1 MSAEEVAQYYSTDT
15 EYGLAEEEARAR
27 LEAHGENEIFKIPH
41 GSFAD
46 HLRRLSVNPIVVLLI
61 IVSAL
66 GAVLG
71 SAATLA
77 VCTVCTALVY
87 ALGKKG
93 KVVHFGSGLDATT
106 FLHVLED
113 RFDLPG
119 VGDTLC
125 RIRENGI
132 DRTIAMPRNLP
143 GHRDFYQGSES
154 TIKFFRAAVKKGLTI
169 RKAKLGNGEIMVM
182 DLEELDKIGSELV
195 QQDPFIMLCDAPEC
209 LSCQRLRKKY
219 TQQK

>member
-1 MSAEEVAQYYSTDT
+1 MAFENKRWYAMSAEEVAQYYSTDT

-46 HLRRLSVNPIVVLLI
+46 HLRRLSVNPVVVLLI

-87 ALGKKG
+87 ALGIMTYVKSNRILESMAEISIPRVTVIRQG
-93 KVVHFGSGLDATT
+93 RAVNVDSSLIVPGDIILLRSGQVVPCDGRL
-106 FLHVLED
+106 VED
-113 RFDLPG
+113 EQL
-119 VGDTLC
+119 V
-125 RIRENGI
+125 
-132 DRTIAMPRNLP
+132 
-143 GHRDFYQGSES
+143 
-154 TIKFFRAAVKKGLTI
+154 
-169 RKAKLGNGEIMVM
+169 VM
-182 DLEELDKIGSELV
+182 EG
-195 QQDPFIMLCDAPEC
+195 
-209 LSCQRLRKKY
+209 R
-219 TQQK
+219 